1 MLLLSRRDFIRST
14 CAVVLAISACGAWAS
29 DLLRLNRAELQLRGD
44 NYVLVGSYAVELTPT
59 LEDALQKG
67 VGFTFIQ
74 AFEAERPRDY
84 WFAEGVT
91 VVHRTRQ
98 LSYNALLRQYQLQAG
113 GVHETFDTLSEAL
126 RALGDLA
133 DWPVL
138 EHRQVSK
145 KYLYQARV
153 RMYLDAAKF
162 PKPLQLNAIASERWD
177 MDSGWR
183 EWSFR
188 P

>member
-1 MLLLSRRDFIRST
+1 MPLLSRRDFIRLT
-14 CAVVLAISACGAWAS
+14 CAAILALSALDAWPS
-29 DLLRLNRAELQLRGD
+29 DLLRLNRAELQLRGER
-44 NYVLVGSYAVELTPT
+44 YVLTGGYTVELTPT

-67 VGFTFIQ
+67 IAFTFIQ
-74 AFEAERPRDY
+74 SFEAERPRDY
-84 WFAEGVT
+84 WFAEGIT
-91 VVHRTRQ
+91 VIRRTRQ
-98 LSYNALLRQYQLQAG
+98 LSYNALLRQYQLQADG
-113 GVHETFDTLSEAL
+113 LHESFDTLNEAL
-126 RALGDLA
+126 RTLGALA

-138 EHRQVSK
+138 ERHQVSK

-153 RMYLDAAKF
+153 RMYLDAAKL

-177 MDSGWR
+177 LDSGWR

>member
-1 MLLLSRRDFIRST
+1 MPPLSRRDFFRLIFLI
-14 CAVVLAISACGAWAS
+14 ALAIPTLDVRAA
-29 DLLRLNRAELQLRGD
+29 DLLRLDDAELQLQGD
-44 NYVLVGSYAVELTPT
+44 SYVLSGGYSVELTPT

-67 VGFTFIQ
+67 ITFSFIQ

-84 WFAEGVT
+84 WFAEGIA

-98 LSYNALLRQYQLQAG
+98 LSYNALLRQYQLQTG
-113 GVHETFDTLSEAL
+113 NLHETFENLSDAL
-126 RALGDLA
+126 RALGSLSG
-133 DWPVL
+133 WPVIARKML
-138 EHRQVSK
+138 SK
-145 KYLYQARV
+145 QYLYQARV
-153 RMYLDAAKF
+153 RMYLDSSKL

-183 EWSFR
+183 EWSFK

>member
-1 MLLLSRRDFIRST
+1 MPPLSRRDFLRLT
-14 CAVVLAISACGAWAS
+14 CAAALALSAVGARAE
-29 DLLRLNRAELQLRGD
+29 DLLRLHDVELQLRGE
-44 NYVLVGSYAVELTPT
+44 NYVLVGEYAVELTAT

-67 VGFTFIQ
+67 ISFTFIQ
-74 AFEAERPRDY
+74 AFECERPRDY
-84 WFAEGVT
+84 WFAEGITVT
-91 VVHRTRQ
+91 HRIRQ
-98 LSYNALLRQYQLQAG
+98 LSYNALLRQYQLQTG
-113 GVHETFDTLSEAL
+113 SLHESFDSLNEAL
-126 RALGDLA
+126 RALGSLD

-138 EHRQVSK
+138 ERKQINR

-153 RMYLDAAKF
+153 RMYLDATKL

-183 EWSFR
+183 EWSFK